1 MKCRRYPLG
10 GEAPAANAYLR
21 AGRPFRYGQGRN
33 RLCRNEMSIDWED
46 LRLFLDV
53 ARLGGLSAATGTT
66 KLSAATLGRRVAALE
81 RQVGEPLFHRAHSG
95 YTLTRAGEELL
106 RRAED
111 VESAMRSLIRWR
123 DGEIGD
129 RVVRISAGAWT
140 TDFLARHISS
150 LWDVSD
156 PFRLEFVTAYEKID
170 IGRRNAD
177 IGVRSERPTEANLAG
192 QMVGRVAHAL
202 YSGRQ
207 LINGVKAG
215 VFVGIAGDGA
225 NIQSSRWLMARHG
238 DRIMTR
244 GNDAHSVRELV
255 AAGAGLTVLPCFAG
269 DSDER
274 LVRIEGRPI
283 PELETEQWLVSHQ
296 DERHSREVRTV
307 LDRLGKLLKAN
318 APLFAGELRRP

>member
-1 MKCRRYPLG
+1 
-10 GEAPAANAYLR
+10 
-21 AGRPFRYGQGRN
+21 
-33 RLCRNEMSIDWED
+33 
-46 LRLFLDV
+46 
-53 ARLGGLSAATGTT
+53 
-66 KLSAATLGRRVAALE
+66 VAALE
-81 RQVGEPLFHRAHSG
+81 RQIGEPLFHRAHSG

-106 RRAED
+106 KRAEE
-111 VESAMRSLIRWR
+111 VEAAMRSLIRWR

-129 RVVRISAGAWT
+129 RVVRISAGTWT
-140 TDFLARHISS
+140 TDFLARHIGD

-156 PFRLEFVTAYEKID
+156 PFRIEFVTAYEKID

-177 IGVRSERPTEANLAG
+177 IGVRSDRPTEANLAG
-192 QMVGRVAHAL
+192 RMVGKVAHAL

-215 VFVGIAGDGA
+215 LFVGLGGDGA

-238 DRIMTR
+238 DRIVTR

-269 DSDER
+269 DSDPR

-283 PELETEQWLVSHQ
+283 DELETEQWLVSHQ
-296 DERHSREVRTV
+296 DERHGREVRTV
-307 LDRLGKLLKAN
+307 LDRVGKLLKAN
-318 APLFAGELRRP
+318 APLFAGEIKQP